1 MFQHILV
8 PLDGSQRAERAI
20 PVAARLARASGGSIT
35 LLRIIASPFEPGWQ
49 AIDSPASM
57 QEPLDADQVGAA
69 EYLAGISAAAVLAGV
84 ATSTSVFKGSPA
96 TGILSVAR
104 SQKVDIIIMCSHGY
118 TAMTRWARACC
129 PLSRSSC
136 ASTACAGRVRWIR
149 TSRDGYRTCCQVDR
163 SFGRSYTGNSAPGA
177 SGETNTYG

>member
-57 QEPLDADQVGAA
+57 QEPLDAVPRAFSR
-69 EYLAGISAAAVLAGV
+69 LLVPKRSIS
-84 ATSTSVFKGSPA
+84 
-96 TGILSVAR
+96 
-104 SQKVDIIIMCSHGY
+104 
-118 TAMTRWARACC
+118 
-129 PLSRSSC
+129 SSC
-136 ASTACAGRVRWIR
+136 V
-149 TSRDGYRTCCQVDR
+149 V
-163 SFGRSYTGNSAPGA
+163 TGTPL
-177 SGETNTYG
+177 